1 MNKKGGLAMG
11 ILIIL
16 IFIVATSALILF
28 LVKSG
33 VISVK
38 EDTSSE
44 PVLNAEF
51 LPLGRSGYLAIK
63 DFKFCNSVNEN
74 YACLIPKSGFIP
86 GEEVH
91 FLFVIE
97 SSTYNGEIMLLENY
111 RIKDPAGQIILDVDQ
126 KDSFQFGVKSGEKQ
140 ELVAL
145 KDYFLTS
152 IDAPVGEY
160 TLELI
165 VKNPLLD
172 KQITLVKSFTE
183 E

>member
-1 MNKKGGLAMG
+1 MNKKGGLAIG
-11 ILIIL
+11 ILIVL
-16 IFIVATSALILF
+16 IAIVATSALILF
-28 LVKSG
+28 LVKFG
-33 VISVK
+33 LINVK
-38 EDTSSE
+38 EDVSPE
-44 PVLNAEF
+44 PVLNTEF

-63 DFKFCNSVNEN
+63 DFQFCNSVNQD
-74 YACLIPKSGFIP
+74 YACLIPKSGFLP

-111 RIKDPAGQIILDVDQ
+111 RIKDPAGQVILDVDQ
-126 KDSFQFGVKSGEKQ
+126 KDNFQFDIKSGEKQ
-140 ELVAL
+140 ELIAL

-152 IDAPVGEY
+152 VDAPVGEY

-172 KQITLVKSFTE
+172 KQIILVKSFTE